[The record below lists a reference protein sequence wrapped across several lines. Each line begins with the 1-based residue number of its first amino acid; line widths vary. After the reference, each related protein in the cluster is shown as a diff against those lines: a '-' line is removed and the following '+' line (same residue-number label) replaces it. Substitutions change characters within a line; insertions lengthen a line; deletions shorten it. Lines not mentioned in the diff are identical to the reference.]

1 MPKTTEHRQH
11 LNVRATQMEMNP
23 RGSVGESSP
32 LTEDFNGKLIEAQTQ
47 LEQLQQQQQE
57 VERQKQELQEL
68 NEAKEDFLHGQ
79 VDLHEKLSTAVTSM
93 DREIFATKQE
103 LDELEQAR
111 ICFAD
116 HLEKINALNPDGWN
130 NESLRQDLARAI
142 SVLDLAE
149 DEFEQAVDHFSG
161 GRSASVFGAN
171 SKTKRPS
178 SSSSSESEFTTML
191 RNGLAFNL
199 PMMIFGAIALIIYL
213 MK

>member
-1 MPKTTEHRQH
+1 MSNTTQHRQH

-23 RGSVGESSP
+23 RGSVGDSSP
-32 LTEDFNGKLIEAQTQ
+32 LTEDFNGKLLEAQNQ

-68 NEAKEDFLHGQ
+68 NEAKDDFLHGQ
-79 VDLHEKLSTAVTSM
+79 VDLHEKLSTAVTAM

-149 DEFEQAVDHFSG
+149 DEYEQAVAHFSG
-161 GRSASVFGAN
+161 GRSASVFGGSAK
-171 SKTKRPS
+171 SKRTGAS
-178 SSSSSESEFTTML
+178 SAGDSEFASML

-199 PMMIFGAIALIIYL
+199 PVLVLGAIGLILYFL
-213 MK
+213 K

>member
-1 MPKTTEHRQH
+1 MSKIAEHKQQI
-11 LNVRATQMEMNP
+11 NVRATQMEMTP
-23 RGSVGESSP
+23 RSSIGESSP
-32 LTEDFNGKLIEAQTQ
+32 LTEDFNGKLLEAQNQ
-47 LEQLQQQQQE
+47 LEMLQQQQQE

-68 NEAKEDFLHGQ
+68 NEAKDDFLHGQ
-79 VDLHEKLSTAVTSM
+79 VELHEKLSTAVTAM

-116 HLEKINALNPDGWN
+116 HLEKINSLNPDGWN

-149 DEFEQAVDHFSG
+149 DEYEQAVDHFSG
-161 GRSASVFGAN
+161 GRSASVFGTGKTAKRTPN
-171 SKTKRPS
+171 SS
-178 SSSSSESEFTTML
+178 AGGGEFFTTL

-199 PMMIFGAIALIIYL
+199 PIMIFGSIALVLYFL
-213 MK
+213 K